1 MMKEMAR
8 EPVRGKNSKHKN
20 EKLETRDSLTFFVGK
35 GGVGKTTVSAAYA
48 VWLARQKSRK
58 RVLLLSTDP
67 AHSLADVFATRVPR
81 RPTEIA
87 AGHGRHI
94 TVHQVNAQ
102 RQFGAFL
109 DKYREPLVRLIES
122 GTIFTAEEVE
132 PLLDSTLPGMAE
144 IAALLAIHDALASRT
159 WDEIV
164 VDTAPFGH
172 TLRLFGMPESFA
184 RVLRFLEVAGSRDDV
199 LAAHFGG
206 RRQSENALITE
217 WRELIERL
225 AETL

>member
-8 EPVRGKNSKHKN
+8 EPVRGENRKTNN
-20 EKLETRDSLTFFVGK
+20 EKLEVRNSLTFFVGK

-48 VWLARQKSRK
+48 VWLARQTSSK

-81 RPTEIA
+81 RSTEIA
-87 AGHGRHI
+87 AGERCHI
-94 TVHQVNAQ
+94 TVYQVNAQ

-132 PLLDSTLPGMAE
+132 HIL
-144 IAALLAIHDALASRT
+144 
-159 WDEIV
+159 
-164 VDTAPFGH
+164 
-172 TLRLFGMPESFA
+172 
-184 RVLRFLEVAGSRDDV
+184 
-199 LAAHFGG
+199 
-206 RRQSENALITE
+206 
-217 WRELIERL
+217 
-225 AETL
+225 